1 MDFTYVEFPCTVNKN
16 VLKAYFDI
24 EKTKLPKS
32 FGKTTHSYDLNETNT
47 NQAKSLRH
55 LVLDAIISNWNEN
68 PIFKEL
74 PRQEDRNYI
83 LSNLNVNLPLKQ
95 LSRHIRSSFFWNKAF
110 CHRWKVQQTV
120 QPRQRKPWINIYMER
135 HLQEFIENVQTSDY
149 DQESVQETLDICAE
163 YINQL
168 EINFLQPSPDGQHNH
183 IPLDFILSNLPEL
196 HTLRLTYCTK
206 SLGMNF
212 YLGCNTLSK
221 RDVLHL
227 ARGLSRSHEL
237 LHFCLHSTKLS
248 PYQLHPIAR
257 NLDRGCHNLTSLALV
272 HCSFGNEG
280 IRKFLQACNKESFST
295 LKILDLTNNK
305 ITFIQADASGTA

>member
-1 MDFTYVEFPCTVNKN
+1 MT
-16 VLKAYFDI
+16 
-24 EKTKLPKS
+24 
-32 FGKTTHSYDLNETNT
+32 
-47 NQAKSLRH
+47 
-55 LVLDAIISNWNEN
+55 
-68 PIFKEL
+68 IF
-74 PRQEDRNYI
+74 RD
-83 LSNLNVNLPLKQ
+83 
-95 LSRHIRSSFFWNKAF
+95 
-110 CHRWKVQQTV
+110 
-120 QPRQRKPWINIYMER
+120 R

-305 ITFIQADASGTA
+305 ITAEGALLLSRSLRNLKLEKFILRFNPIQSDGAAIIFSLLNYLPIKYLDISCCCICVGITKLFMQLIVENKILRYLDVSNNELNEEFGVQLYKIIGFNKTLQMLDVRNTGLSFTLRNKLRDILKQ